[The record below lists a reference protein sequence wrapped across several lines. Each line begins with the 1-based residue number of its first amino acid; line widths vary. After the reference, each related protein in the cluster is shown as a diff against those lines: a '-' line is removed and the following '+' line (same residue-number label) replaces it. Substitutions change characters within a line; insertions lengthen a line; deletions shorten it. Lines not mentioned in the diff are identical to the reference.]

1 MDYIENDVA
10 KYHKKKESDTSK
22 SNLKSRHKHIYDP
35 CLFRVE
41 SSKGFVMCFGSC
53 CSECGK
59 IGNNR
64 ILSREEYK
72 DLKCEDLPIY
82 TLSDYFQKYVGLVSK
97 EMDEMETEI

>member
-10 KYHKKKESDTSK
+10 KYRKKKESDTSK

-41 SSKGFVMCFGSC
+41 HSKGCVMCFGSC

-64 ILSREEYK
+64 ILSKAEYQ
-72 DLKCEDLPIY
+72 DLKYKDLPIY
-82 TLSDYFQKYVGLVSK
+82 TLSDYFQKYVSFVSK
-97 EMDEMETEI
+97 EMDEVEKEL